1 MPRTMAPDD
10 FATELPSKRKPLFR
24 HPFRRKTLKPRTG
37 LLYLAGAAALFA
49 AQPEPALFAA
59 GFVAIS
65 IGQALRLWATGYLLK
80 TDELTTAGPYAH
92 LRHPLYAGS
101 LLMGSGF
108 ALVAGRNVAMI
119 VIPLGLAFY
128 FGYYLR
134 YKERVES
141 ERLEAIYGDA
151 FRAYRA
157 AVPAI
162 IPRLTPWHPPSQ
174 TEAPPWRIDRVIEND
189 EQTAFVYTV
198 LALTAI
204 VAIWLYRGL

>member
-1 MPRTMAPDD
+1 MGTDE
-10 FATELPSKRKPLFR
+10 FATGVPTKRKPLFR

-37 LLYLAGAAALFA
+37 VLYIAGAAALFA
-49 AQPEPALFAA
+49 ARPEPAFFAA
-59 GFVAIS
+59 GFVAIA
-65 IGQALRLWATGYLLK
+65 IGQSLRLWATGYLLK

-92 LRHPLYAGS
+92 LRHPLYVGS
-101 LLMGSGF
+101 LLMGCGF
-108 ALVAGRNVAMI
+108 ALVAGRTVAMV
-119 VIPLGLAFY
+119 VIPLGLIFY
-128 FGYYLR
+128 FGYYLH

-141 ERLEAIYGDA
+141 ERLEAIYGDD

-157 AVPAI
+157 NVRMI
-162 IPRLTPWHPPSQ
+162 IPRLSPWHPPSQ
-174 TEAPPWRIDRVIEND
+174 TESPPWRLDRVIEND

>member
-1 MPRTMAPDD
+1 MPRTMVPDD
-10 FATELPSKRKPLFR
+10 LAKELPSKRKPLFR

-49 AQPEPALFAA
+49 ARPEPALFAA
-59 GFVAIS
+59 GFVAIA

-101 LLMGSGF
+101 LLMGCGF
-108 ALVAGRNVAMI
+108 ALVAGRMVAMI

-157 AVPAI
+157 AVPVI

-174 TEAPPWRIDRVIEND
+174 TDSPPWRLDRVIEND

-204 VAIWLYRGL
+204 LAIWLYRGL